1 MRKLFT
7 LKGFLIVS
15 AAACLG
21 FLAVRVW
28 SGKSKNKDS

>member
-15 AAACLG
+15 ATACLG
-21 FLAVRVW
+21 FLAVHVRP
-28 SGKSKNKDS
+28 GKSKNKDS

>member
-1 MRKLFT
+1 MRKLLT

-21 FLAVRVW
+21 FLAVLIW
-28 SGKSKNKDS
+28 PGKNNNKDS